1 MAITKVNNCVM
12 WSLLRWYDKSG
23 THICG
28 RSSHELACS
37 SICEIPGYILGV
49 SYTQRSAKDGRRSS
63 VAAGYLRPAMS
74 RSNLDVLVRKHVTKV
89 INTTHCVVTRATLG
103 LLPMRGIKQMQFPP
117 PPPPHPN
124 ETTQHPNVSGSIVRL
139 PTRAPPSFFKQILP
153 TTRLSFV
160 PDTVWWK
167 ESRWCRIYRYNGK
180 KVQGL
185 C

>member
-103 LLPMRGIKQMQFPP
+103 CYQWEEPNRCNS
-117 PPPPHPN
+117 PHPLHIPAR
-124 ETTQHPNVSGSIVRL
+124 QPSI
-139 PTRAPPSFFKQILP
+139 PTSLVQLSASQPAPTFILQAN
-153 TTRLSFV
+153 TSNNQAVFR
-160 PDTVWWK
+160 
-167 ESRWCRIYRYNGK
+167 SRYCLMERK
-180 KVQGL
+180 PLV
-185 C
+185 